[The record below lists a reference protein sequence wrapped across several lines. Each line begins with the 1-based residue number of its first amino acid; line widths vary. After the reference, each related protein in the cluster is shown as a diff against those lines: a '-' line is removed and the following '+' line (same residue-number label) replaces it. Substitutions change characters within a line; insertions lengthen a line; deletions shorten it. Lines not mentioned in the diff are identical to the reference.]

1 MPNSVKKKTPE
12 RKCIG
17 CSEKKAK
24 NELIRVVRLPDG
36 GGVEIDRTGKKRIVR
51 LYGGVHVKSVL
62 GAGEGDVQKPHF
74 FFFERL
80 FELKPRRKSQT
91 VTNLFVFDEVVV
103 ADRHADVLI

>member
-36 GGVEIDRTGKKRIVR
+36 GGVEIDRTGKKPDAARIYVR
-51 LYGGVHVKSVL
+51 
-62 GAGEGDVQKPHF
+62 Q
-74 FFFERL
+74 RL
-80 FELKPRRKSQT
+80 
-91 VTNLFVFDEVVV
+91 V
-103 ADRHADVLI
+103 